1 MQSRDADK
9 QALPPGSTAITM
21 DESMRSCLL
30 YFEDAVRSISKS
42 PEEIFDEYGGHL
54 GVSWEVRQDILAGKP
69 LLEWD
74 DLSIDKKVKI
84 EALILAAERMPK
96 SAWAGSGREELND
109 PAWAVLRKLASQFID
124 QS

>member
-1 MQSRDADK
+1 MKSRDIDK
-9 QALPPGSTAITM
+9 QALPAGSSAITM
-21 DESMRSCLL
+21 DESMRSCFF
-30 YFEDAVRSISKS
+30 YFHDAIRSISKS

-74 DLSIDKKVKI
+74 CLSIDKKKKI
-84 EALILAAERMPK
+84 EALILAAEEMPK

-109 PAWAVLRKLASQFID
+109 PAWVVLRELASKFIG
-124 QS
+124 